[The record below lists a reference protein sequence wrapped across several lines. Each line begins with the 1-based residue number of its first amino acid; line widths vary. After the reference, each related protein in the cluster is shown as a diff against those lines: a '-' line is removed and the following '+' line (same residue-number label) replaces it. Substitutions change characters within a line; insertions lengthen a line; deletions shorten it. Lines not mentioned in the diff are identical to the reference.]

1 MELSAIRLF
10 VRELE
15 AAGHFYGSVLGL
27 ARVAGDARSGWL
39 VFDLGGPQLVVEAVA
54 EDAPPEEQA
63 LVGRFTGLS
72 LAVDDIECC
81 YEQLRARGVSFDG
94 APERQAWGGML
105 ATLRDPAGN
114 QLQLVQT
121 PNA

>member
-1 MELSAIRLF
+1 MQLSAIRLF

-15 AAGHFYGSVLGL
+15 AAGHFYGSILGL
-27 ARVAGDARSGWL
+27 ARVAGDARSGYL

-54 EDAPPEEQA
+54 ADAPPEDHA

-72 LAVDDIECC
+72 LAVDDVERCHG
-81 YEQLRARGVSFDG
+81 QLLARGVSFDG
-94 APERQAWGGML
+94 TPERQSWGGFL

-114 QLQLVQT
+114 QLQIVQL
-121 PNA
+121 PDA